1 MATAYTTADGD
12 NAGQMRQVEDILIVH
27 RMQDQLGTGTAPSS
41 GTTPAEPP
49 VGAAEA
55 LDGAVR
61 VEVTGGQVSAL
72 RIDPSALR
80 VPTHS
85 PPPTPPSLGQM
96 TRTLNE
102 ISQTHCA
109 PWTKPPKA
117 STSPWP
123 PSSASRS

>member
-1 MATAYTTADGD
+1 MATAYTTVDGD

-27 RMQDQLGTGTAPSS
+27 RMQDQLDQLRTGTAPSS

-49 VGAAEA
+49 VDAAEA

-61 VEVTGGQVSAL
+61 AEVTGGQVSAL

-85 PPPTPPSLGQM
+85 PPRSWKRPTPPW
-96 TRTLNE
+96 TR
-102 ISQTHCA
+102 CG
-109 PWTKPPKA
+109 P
-117 STSPWP
+117 
-123 PSSASRS
+123 R